1 MSADTQASSLQVDPG
16 RRYLTLLFSDLSDS
30 TALAAAMEAEHY
42 AAMLSLLRRAYQDTI
57 AHHGG
62 VVVRVQGDGLLAMFG
77 HPQTQEDDG
86 RRAVEAALDLHAR
99 VAALRPEVP
108 LPDGRTLSLHTGIHA
123 GLVLLEA
130 GDIERGRF
138 ELLGPVPN
146 IASRLSDAA
155 EAHEILV
162 SDESL
167 GPAAAFFD
175 TSPPRALLV
184 KGREAPIRVY
194 TVRAR
199 AAVAA
204 RFEARA
210 RRGFARFVGRQAELL
225 ALQQHLQQA
234 LQGTP
239 QLAVVAA
246 APGLGKT
253 RLTEEFLR
261 AADARHCAVHRGFCE
276 SYLGAEPLQPFLQML
291 RKLVGLQH
299 GTRGAEAA
307 AAVDATLAAI
317 DPALA
322 THRAELLRLLS
333 VAEPG
338 ATPDSPAPRPA
349 LEHTVAAL
357 CALFAALLRQ
367 RPQVL
372 CIDDW
377 QWADDA
383 SNQVLRALRGLQG
396 QPLMVL
402 LATRG
407 FDNADAP
414 ASADRV
420 LELAPLTEAEATT
433 TITGLLPQADPFVVG
448 EIHRYAGGNPL
459 FLEELCHLAQHD
471 ETLRKVGRMPAGA
484 AWMNPL
490 VESRV
495 ERLPPAQAAVV
506 RAAAIVG
513 NVVPAWLLQHLTG
526 HREDDPEVRELA
538 EHDFLFPGDSAGTL
552 RFKHGI
558 TRDVIYHSV
567 GLHER
572 RALHLRIAAA
582 LQRAARD
589 DSLEALAYHFEAG
602 GDPAHAAQYAEAAGD
617 KAVAASAL
625 DRAKAQYRAAL
636 AALDRMPATPE
647 RDRLW
652 VAIAQRL
659 ALVCVFDASRSDL
672 PLFERAV
679 RLATAGGDDAAIA
692 RTRYWLGFMNY
703 SLGHARAAIAHC
715 EAAHDAALRA
725 GDNPLLVQVQATL
738 GQAHT
743 AAAHYPRA
751 LALLDEAIA
760 IKRQHRSGRRTAV
773 GLAFS
778 LVCRAYVLGD
788 RGEFANAHACF
799 DEALQCLVGVTH
811 EIGTTIH
818 GWRAAVLLWQGRWHD
833 ALGAADASAH
843 SAAATRSL
851 FQLSI
856 ARAMAGY
863 ARWML
868 RGDPAAL
875 QSIADATAWLQPSQ
889 GNLYRSLNHGWLA
902 DGRAALGDHA
912 GVRRAAAQALAR
924 AREDDLVGVA
934 MAYRALAT
942 SAAAQ
947 GPQGEAAMQ
956 RYLALAQRTAQRRD
970 SAHEA
975 AATLLC
981 AARCRLVLGQRAAAA
996 TLLQQ
1001 ALPAFEA
1008 MQMPWHLE
1016 QAGALLAEAS
1026 SRAG

>member
-167 GPAAAFFD
+167 GPAAAYFD

-199 AAVAA
+199 AAVAS

-210 RRGFARFVGRQAELL
+210 RRGFAPFVGRQAELQ
-225 ALQQHLQQA
+225 ALQEQLQLA

-261 AADARHCAVHRGFCE
+261 RAAAHQCAVHRGFCE

-291 RKLVGLQH
+291 RQLVGLQH
-299 GTRGAEAA
+299 GTPAAEAA
-307 AAVDATLAAI
+307 AAVDAALAAI

-322 THRAELLRLLS
+322 AQRGELLRLLS
-333 VAEPG
+333 VADADTTE
-338 ATPDSPAPRPA
+338 TAPRPA
-349 LEHTVAAL
+349 PEQTVAAL

-372 CIDDW
+372 FIDDW

-383 SNQVLRALRGLQG
+383 SNQVLRALRTLQG
-396 QPLMVL
+396 QPLLVV

-407 FDNADAP
+407 FGMADAP

-420 LELAPLTEAEATT
+420 LELAPLTEAEAGA

-526 HREDDPEVRELA
+526 HREDDPEVRALA
-538 EHDFLFPGDSAGTL
+538 EQDFLFPGDSAGTL

-582 LQRAARD
+582 LQGAARD
-589 DSLEALAYHFEAG
+589 ESLEALAYHFEAG
-602 GDPAHAAQYAEAAGD
+602 GDPTHAAQYAEAAGD

-636 AALDRMPATPE
+636 AALDRLPATPA

-679 RLATAGGDDAAIA
+679 RLATAGGDDTAIA

-725 GDNPLLVQVQATL
+725 GDNPLLVQIQATL

-778 LVCRAYVLGD
+778 LVCRGYVLGD

-799 DEALQCLVGVTH
+799 DEAMQCLVGVTH

-833 ALGAADASAH
+833 ALDAAEASAH

-868 RGDPAAL
+868 HGEPAAL

-902 DGRAALGDHA
+902 DGHAALGDHA
-912 GVRRAAAQALAR
+912 GVRHAAAQALAR

-942 SAAAQ
+942 SVAAQ
-947 GPQGEAAMQ
+947 GPRGEAAMQ

-981 AARCRLVLGQRAAAA
+981 AARCRLGLGQRAAAA
-996 TLLQQ
+996 ALAQQ
-1001 ALPAFEA
+1001 ALTAFDA
-1008 MQMPWHLE
+1008 MQMPWHLD